1 MTLTYYGQ
9 SCFAVH
15 TVGKTLLFDPFI
27 TPNELAKDIDID
39 AIAADFIFVSH
50 GHADHIADAVDIATR
65 TGAPVITNFEIAQ
78 WLEKQGVADARGMNH
93 GGAADF
99 EFGRVK
105 YTTAIHSS
113 SFPDGTYAGNPGGFV
128 VTTAEGTFY
137 YSGDTA
143 LTLDMKL
150 IGDEFDLDF
159 AVLPVGDHFTM
170 GATDAARAA
179 EFVRCDRVV
188 GVHFDT
194 FPPIQIDH
202 DDAHAVFNAVGK
214 KLILLDI
221 GDSVEF

>member
-9 SCFAVH
+9 SCFAVQ
-15 TVGKTLLFDPFI
+15 TAGKTLLFDPFI
-27 TPNELAKDIDID
+27 TPNELAKDIDVD
-39 AIAADFIFVSH
+39 SVAADFILISH
-50 GHADHIADAVDIATR
+50 GHADHIADAVSIAQR
-65 TGAPVITNFEIAQ
+65 TGAPVITNFEIAE
-78 WLEKQGVADARGMNH
+78 WLKKQGVSDARGMNH

-105 YTTAIHSS
+105 YTNAIHSS

-128 VTTAEGTFY
+128 VTTTDGTFY

-150 IGDEFDLDF
+150 IGDEFKLDF

-170 GATDAARAA
+170 GATDAVRAA
-179 EFVRCDRVV
+179 EFIRCNRVV

-194 FPPIQIDH
+194 FPPIEIDH
-202 DDAHAVFNAVGK
+202 DDAHAVFNAASK
-214 KLILLDI
+214 ELILLDV